1 MEEKKAVDSTIDER
15 NALFEEFRQVGLK
28 NGLIVAK
35 DDPIKVL
42 VLFEEQKRREY
53 FQKLLEGLLKG
64 NYTALNDF
72 FRVEQSYLE
81 NFKASTMKSV
91 LNGADVSARIFLEKT
106 EDERNRTNA
115 RYSSLIQDTKYE
127 FTETVGYLKRTF
139 QNLNKIHI
147 VLATVCVVQLGLSA
161 YLVCKL
167 SGVL

>member
-1 MEEKKAVDSTIDER
+1 MTESTTPFQVKTSDDI
-15 NALFEEFRQVGLK
+15 LKEFRAFMAGK
-28 NGLIVAK
+28 NLSVYE
-35 DDPIKVL
+35 DDPSIYLLLFQQKMLQDFFMAMNENVL
-42 VLFEEQKRREY
+42 R
-53 FQKLLEGLLKG
+53 G

-72 FRVEQSYLE
+72 LRVEQSYLE
-81 NFKASTMKSV
+81 HFKASTMKSV

-139 QNLNKIHI
+139 QSLNKIHI
-147 VLATVCVVQLGLSA
+147 VLATVCVAQLGLSA